1 MSRGTWSLIKKS
13 KNFYV
18 STYHRVIRFIIVSIA
33 FNMLLIVSV
42 YYVYFNR
49 PDNDFYSTDGVTAP
63 VMLTAMDMPN
73 NTSVALLANDPNT
86 ENDIKVIPQ

>member
-18 STYHRVIRFIIVSIA
+18 STYRRVIRFIIVSIA